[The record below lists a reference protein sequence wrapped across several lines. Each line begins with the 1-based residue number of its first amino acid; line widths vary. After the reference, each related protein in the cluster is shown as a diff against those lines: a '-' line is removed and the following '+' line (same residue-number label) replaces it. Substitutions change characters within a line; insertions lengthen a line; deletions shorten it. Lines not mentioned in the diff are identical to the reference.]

1 MNTTKQDAGFYYV
14 SGAINGNFVQ
24 YSLMKTFSGL
34 WVLTK
39 TYGDGP
45 TYAVPFRTKRSAI
58 ATLQDA

>member
-1 MNTTKQDAGFYYV
+1 M
-14 SGAINGNFVQ
+14 SGTMRGSFVQ

-39 TYGDGP
+39 TYGEGP
-45 TYAVPFRTKRSAI
+45 TYAAPFRTKRSAI